1 MRFITKIQSISDII
15 TNSSSET
22 FLMHQID
29 ADYYDNLPDTDGC
42 ITVTRV
48 TEEYIRD
55 NWWDITLI
63 QDYLGLEELDG
74 IRMDEDFYNDYINEF
89 IIPRMDELKDLYI
102 VDIEDHFKNA
112 GDVLDEARSDALA
125 SENRH

>member
-22 FLMHQID
+22 FLMHQSD
-29 ADYYDNLPDTDGC
+29 ADYYNNLPDTYEC
-42 ITVTRV
+42 VTVTRV
-48 TEEYIRD
+48 TEEYIRSS
-55 NWWDITLI
+55 WWDITLI
-63 QDYLGLEELDG
+63 QNYLGLEELDG
-74 IRMDEDFYNDYINEF
+74 IRMDEDFYNDYIDEF
-89 IIPRMDELKDLYI
+89 IIPHMDELKDLYI
-102 VDIEDHFKNA
+102 VDIEDHFENA